1 MFAEKS
7 RTSRHFYKDPNV
19 KPRPKQIETSTL
31 EDRAHAKKR
40 KLQKT
45 PNTHPIRVKRIY
57 CSVETRTTTTK
68 KEHSKVKRV
77 KNMIEEKKNLIK

>member
-1 MFAEKS
+1 M
-7 RTSRHFYKDPNV
+7 
-19 KPRPKQIETSTL
+19 Q
-31 EDRAHAKKR
+31 R

-57 CSVETRTTTTK
+57 CSVETRTTTK

>member
-7 RTSRHFYKDPNV
+7 RTSRHFYKAPNV

-57 CSVETRTTTTK
+57 CSVETRTTTK
-68 KEHSKVKRV
+68 KRNILRSRELKT
-77 KNMIEEKKNLIK
+77 